1 MLRVMILQFGLLAYC
16 SACSPKPCW
25 DAVTTQFNVGPAL
38 LLTDGRILIQQFNTS
53 NWWTL
58 TPNHGVYHTGTFTRV
73 ASFPTSLN
81 YAHNYFA
88 SAVLPDGRVIVE
100 GGEDNFNVPKWTT
113 KGAIYDPVKNVWTP
127 VAPPTGWT
135 TIGDA
140 QSVVL
145 PNGTFMLAN
154 CCDVPPQAA
163 LLNAATLTWKILNST
178 SGYKNKN
185 DNNDEEGWTLLPD
198 GKVLTIDTYWSVP
211 YNPTAMNSEI
221 YDPVAGSWSSAGNTV
236 QQLWDSRAAC
246 GKKTSNET
254 GNAVLMPNGMVFAT
268 GANSCLDSDSDGT
281 AGHTA
286 LYDTATGVWTAG
298 PDIPG
303 GNDVADGPAALL
315 PNGHVLVD
323 TNPGYGNNPSTLY
336 EFNGTSFLS
345 SIPQPVGLNPSNTE
359 GGRMLVTP
367 AGTVLLTHL
376 GSPNI
381 WFYSPAGTYQSSWQP
396 HICPGCYPAVGFIGS
411 TYTVSGTQ
419 FNGLSQGASFGDDG
433 QSATNYPIV
442 RITNNSAVFRITSCT
457 LAGVMVGVLPR
468 ARSIFVHRPAVQ
480 KPIPPARGLLRRDLQ
495 LRRDLLVLQ
504 SRSGRKESGIQR
516 RSSESLRSFSVL
528 HFISLRMPA

>member
-1 MLRVMILQFGLLAYC
+1 
-16 SACSPKPCW
+16 
-25 DAVTTQFNVGPAL
+25 
-38 LLTDGRILIQQFNTS
+38 
-53 NWWTL
+53 
-58 TPNHGVYHTGTFTRV
+58 
-73 ASFPTSLN
+73 
-81 YAHNYFA
+81 
-88 SAVLPDGRVIVE
+88 
-100 GGEDNFNVPKWTT
+100 
-113 KGAIYDPVKNVWTP
+113 
-127 VAPPTGWT
+127 
-135 TIGDA
+135 
-140 QSVVL
+140 
-145 PNGTFMLAN
+145 
-154 CCDVPPQAA
+154 
-163 LLNAATLTWKILNST
+163 
-178 SGYKNKN
+178 
-185 DNNDEEGWTLLPD
+185 
-198 GKVLTIDTYWSVP
+198 
-211 YNPTAMNSEI
+211 
-221 YDPVAGSWSSAGNTV
+221 
-236 QQLWDSRAAC
+236 
-246 GKKTSNET
+246 
-254 GNAVLMPNGMVFAT
+254 
-268 GANSCLDSDSDGT
+268 LDSDSDGT

-411 TYTVSGTQ
+411 TYTMSGTQ

-442 RITNNSAVFRITSCT
+442 RITNNATKHQFFARTHNHSTMAVATGNEFTSTEFDILPGTETGDST
-457 LAGVMVGVLPR
+457 LVVIANGIPSNTVG
-468 ARSIFVHRPAVQ
+468 IIIEQ
-480 KPIPPARGLLRRDLQ
+480 
-495 LRRDLLVLQ
+495 
-504 SRSGRKESGIQR
+504 
-516 RSSESLRSFSVL
+516 
-528 HFISLRMPA
+528 